1 MKGAN
6 VALAVVKRGEYK
18 GRQVLPSGVN
28 DKEKVMFL
36 AFAKSV
42 NQGLFK
48 A

>member
-1 MKGAN
+1 MKN
-6 VALAVVKRGEYK
+6 TSIVKRGQFT
-18 GRQVLPSGVN
+18 RQTQLPVGVN
-28 DKEKVMFL
+28 ENEKRMFL

>member
-1 MKGAN
+1 MKN
-6 VALAVVKRGEYK
+6 TSIVKRGEYK
-18 GRQVLPSGVN
+18 GRVVLPKGVN
-28 DKEKVMFL
+28 DNEKAMFL